1 MDQLC
6 YVSEHSE
13 VDPKTRTMR
22 LKSSNVCHLTCI
34 WIAVL
39 FW

>member
-1 MDQLC
+1 MDQPC

-22 LKSSNVCHLTCI
+22 LKSRNVCIVCGWVT
-34 WIAVL
+34 V
-39 FW
+39 FVV